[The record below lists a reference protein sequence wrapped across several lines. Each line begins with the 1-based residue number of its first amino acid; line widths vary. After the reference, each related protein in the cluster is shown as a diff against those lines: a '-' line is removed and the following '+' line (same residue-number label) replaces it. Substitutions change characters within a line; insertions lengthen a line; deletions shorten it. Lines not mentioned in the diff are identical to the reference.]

1 MTPLDLLITFLT
13 DLAWSGVAA
22 LGFAILFNVP
32 RRLLLPCFVCGAVGH
47 GLRTLLT
54 SQGVTIEFATL
65 AGAFAIGILGS
76 YFSVRLKIPAS
87 VFAITGAIPLVPGVF
102 AYQTIVGLLNAT
114 AAAGA
119 GGATTEIL
127 VAAGISGVKTAI
139 ILAAIAFGTAA
150 PILFFQRSHPV
161 A

>member
-47 GLRTLLT
+47 GIRTLLT

-65 AGAFAIGILGS
+65 VGAVAIGILSS
-76 YFSVRLKIPAS
+76 YFSVRLKIPTS

-114 AAAGA
+114 AATGS
-119 GGATTEIL
+119 ATTELL
-127 VAAGISGVKTAI
+127 VAAGINGVKTAI

>member
-1 MTPLDLLITFLT
+1 MTPLDLLITFIT

-32 RRLLLPCFVCGAVGH
+32 RRLLLSCFVCGAVGH
-47 GLRTLLT
+47 GIRTLLT

-65 AGAFAIGILGS
+65 VGAVAIGILSS
-76 YFSVRLKIPAS
+76 YFSLRLKIPAS

-102 AYQTIVGLLNAT
+102 AYQTIIGLLNAT
-114 AAAGA
+114 AATGS
-119 GGATTEIL
+119 ATTELL
-127 VAAGISGVKTAI
+127 VAAGINGVKTAI